1 MIPPDTTTEII
12 ENNAT
17 DFMFS
22 TDVVKNRNHYLNC
35 YYLSNFLIFL
45 SECVYYDFVKTKRF
59 KF

>member
-22 TDVVKNRNHYLNC
+22 TDVKNKNHYLNC